1 MKNFTVC
8 ILTNGGR
15 KRYEIELD
23 EAATLNDITE
33 QLDEAFLSCGYSMIG
48 TRTVHVRLK
57 NKEIVDLGQVDLT
70 SDDIE
75 EIVYARLVK
84 PDNTYEYAYEDGIS
98 YYFHTNEGNHMHY
111 PHIHVRLGEG
121 EEVSI
126 YFKDM
131 RVVGEAKNHRGVRQA
146 QKWVA
151 AHMDELIKV
160 WNRIIYSN

>member
-1 MKNFTVC
+1 MKTLTVC

-15 KRYEIELD
+15 KRYDIELD
-23 EAATLNDITE
+23 ETATSNVITE
-33 QLDEAFLSCGYSMIG
+33 QLDEAFLSRGYPMIG

-57 NKEIVDLGQVDLT
+57 NKEIVDLDQVDLT

-75 EIVYARLVK
+75 EIVYIRLVK

-98 YYFHTNEGNHMHY
+98 YYFHTNEGKHIHN
-111 PHIHVRLGEG
+111 PHIHVRLGGG

-131 RVVGEAKNHRGVRQA
+131 KVVGEVKNHRGVRQA

-151 AHMDELIKV
+151 AHMDELMKE
-160 WNRIIYSN
+160 WKRILAV